1 MTKMSADVVIVGGGI
16 IGCATAYYLAKQG
29 VTDVVVVERDFL
41 ASGSTGRCGAGV
53 RQQWGLKMN
62 ILLAKES
69 IKAFETL
76 NEELDTG
83 LDIEFKQQG
92 YLMLAYTEK
101 MVEQYKKNVALQQS
115 LDVPARLISPAEARE
130 IVPYLNTDGL
140 LAATFCPTDGHIN
153 PFTTT
158 NSYAIAA
165 RRLGVRIMTGTEVT
179 GIEVKDGRVVAV
191 VTSAGK
197 IHTNAVLNASG
208 GYSREVAAMAGVD
221 LPTYPERHQILV
233 TEPVAPIQGP
243 MVISLHHGFYCQQ
256 TPHGSF
262 IMGFGDPNELKEH
275 VVSSTWHFMEEM
287 AAKVLPVLPPLAQLR
302 VVRQWAG
309 LYNMSPDAQ
318 PILGEAPACRGFYNA
333 VGFSGHGFMLGPVT
347 GMLMAELISGKE
359 PHIDISP
366 LSLERFEKGELLREP
381 SVV

>member
-1 MTKMSADVVIVGGGI
+1 MTKQSAEVVIIGGGI

-29 VTDVVVVERDFL
+29 ITDVVVVDKSYL

-62 ILLAKES
+62 VLLATES

-83 LDIEFKQQG
+83 LDIEFKQKG
-92 YLMLAYTEK
+92 YLMLAYSEK
-101 MVEQYKKNVALQQS
+101 MVEQYKKNVKLQQS
-115 LDVPARLISPAEARE
+115 LNVPVKLISPDEARE

-153 PFTTT
+153 PFVAT
-158 NSYAIAA
+158 NSYAEAA
-165 RRLGVRIMTGTEVT
+165 RRMGVRIMTYTEVT
-179 GIEVKDGRVVAV
+179 GIEVERDRVIAVDTNKGR
-191 VTSAGK
+191 
-197 IHTNAVLNASG
+197 IRTNAVLNSSG
-208 GYSREVAAMAGVD
+208 GYSREVAALAGVN
-221 LPTYPERHQILV
+221 LPTHPERHQILV
-233 TEPVAPIQGP
+233 TEPVATVQDP

-287 AAKVLPVLPPLAQLR
+287 AAKVLPVLPPLAELR

-318 PILGEAPACRGFYNA
+318 PILGEVPTLKGFYNA
-333 VGFSGHGFMLGPVT
+333 VGFSGHGFMLAPVT
-347 GMLMAELISGKE
+347 GRLMAEAISGRE
-359 PHIDISP
+359 PHLDIAP
-366 LSLERFEKGELLREP
+366 LSLERFAKGELLREP